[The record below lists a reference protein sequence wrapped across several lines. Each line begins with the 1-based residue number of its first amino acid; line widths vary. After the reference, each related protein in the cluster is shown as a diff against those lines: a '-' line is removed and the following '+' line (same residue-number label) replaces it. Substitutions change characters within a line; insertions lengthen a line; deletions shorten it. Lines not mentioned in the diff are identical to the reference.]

1 MKCLAVLAVLAVLP
15 LPLFAQDQPPQFGEK
30 VDVNVVLL
38 DAIVTDPKGNQ
49 ILGLD
54 KNDFIVK
61 ENGVRQTVDS
71 VDYFTN
77 RQLLNVTA
85 QNAAFKFERVK
96 EGRCFV
102 FCFDKPDGT
111 QLFSDLALARNA
123 TRDFIDHQM
132 QPGDLVAIVA
142 HDFRL
147 KVYSDFT
154 SDPAQ
159 LKRALAEVTKF
170 GQGLKGGASSASP
183 SILSNMSSQ
192 QMDRT
197 GTVYEALEL
206 LGDSL
211 RPIKARKNVI
221 LFSAGI
227 LEPGETV
234 RQGLVISQSQYY
246 QPMVQALN
254 RSNVSV
260 YAINLIRDQSMGT
273 LPALHQTLERISY
286 ETNGEYFR
294 YPVSFATPLKQIEKT
309 NNGYYLISY
318 YAKHPRGAS
327 GFQRVSVSLTGPGL
341 RVKARDGYVYGE

>member
-1 MKCLAVLAVLAVLP
+1 MKCLAVLAILAVLP
-15 LPLFAQDQPPQFGEK
+15 LPLFAQEQPQFGEK

-54 KNDFIVK
+54 KDDFIVK

-77 RQLLNVTA
+77 RQLLNA
-85 QNAAFKFERVK
+85 PEQNAPFKVERVK
-96 EGRCFV
+96 EGRYFV
-102 FCFDKPDGT
+102 FFFDKPVGT
-111 QLFSDLALARNA
+111 ELFSDLTLARNA

-132 QPGDLVAIVA
+132 QPGDQVAIVA

-154 SDPAQ
+154 KDPAQ
-159 LKRALAEVTKF
+159 LKHALNEVTKF
-170 GQGLKGGASSASP
+170 GNGLKGGEPAATP
-183 SILSNMSSQ
+183 SILAKMSSS
-192 QMDRT
+192 QMDGT
-197 GTVYEALEL
+197 GTVYQALEL

-211 RPIKARKNVI
+211 RPIKARKNVV

-227 LEPGETV
+227 LEPGEEV
-234 RQGLVISQSQYY
+234 RQGLVLSESQYY
-246 QPMVQALN
+246 RPMIQALN

-260 YAINLIRDQSMGT
+260 YPINLIRDQTMGT
-273 LPALHQTLERISY
+273 LPALHQTLERIAS

-294 YPVSFATPLKQIEKT
+294 YPVSFTTPLKRIEKM

-327 GFQRVSVSLTGPGL
+327 GFQHVDVSLASPGL
-341 RVKARDGYVYGE
+341 RIKARDGYVYGD

>member
-77 RQLLNVTA
+77 RQLLNATE
-85 QNAAFKFERVK
+85 QNAPF
-96 EGRCFV
+96 
-102 FCFDKPDGT
+102 
-111 QLFSDLALARNA
+111 LFSDLALARNA

-273 LPALHQTLERISY
+273 RISY